1 MIGRLRGILLEIQAP
16 DILID
21 VQGVAYDLKAPLSTC
36 YRLPEIGHEVIL
48 FTHLAVREDAHTL
61 FGFADKQERAL
72 FRHLIKVNGIGPK
85 SALTILSSIDTRDF
99 VNAIHSNDISRLIR
113 LPGIGKKTAER
124 LLIEMADKLDEWE
137 LGIAENLHLADSPKK
152 QVVDE
157 AQAALVSLG
166 FKPQEASKAL
176 KQIPYE
182 GLTAEDLLRKAL
194 QIL

>member
-36 YRLPEIGHEVIL
+36 YRLPEIGREVIL

-85 SALTILSSIDTRDF
+85 SALTILSSIEARDF
-99 VNAIHSNDISRLIR
+99 VNAIHSNDISRLMR

-124 LLIEMADKLDEWE
+124 LLIEIADKLEEWE
-137 LGIAENLHLADSPKK
+137 LGIAENLHGGDNPKK
-152 QVVDE
+152 QVADE

-176 KQIPYE
+176 KQIPGD